1 MSKTF
6 DNIIDQIKAREGED
20 KCRASM
26 AGPSLLT
33 YPEKVDSNRLLMFNS
48 HMNQRV
54 VLNETESPR
63 VFGNYENIVGEY
75 SSFNH
80 KAKSEMEL
88 LNVIYKFPKM
98 KDSLDFQKAYFFV
111 YDKDKEMYDVIE
123 RKDVED
129 LTEKYGFQYDNSGI
143 NNYKVGDTIH
153 KGDTLSK
160 STSYDEYGNYG
171 FGKNVKAMYLVDL
184 DTLEDAIV
192 VSESL
197 AKSMKSTEVEK
208 VKVPINDNDFLLNL
222 YGDNDNYKAF
232 PDIGEFTNDKI
243 LCVKR
248 RIINSQILFDLKS
261 GNTKKQLGSDVAKY
275 VSGQVVDIDIYCNKP
290 LDEIP
295 HTIFNAQLIDYIEM
309 TNAFYTEIKEYTQQ
323 LIDTGVPCSQKIK
336 YLQKRATGL
345 TDPDYIIKDEGN
357 NEFSNIIIYFTVK
370 REVGLDKGQKLTG
383 RIFISYARLL

>member
-6 DNIIDQIKAREGED
+6 DNIIDKIKAREGED

-290 LDEIP
+290 LD
-295 HTIFNAQLIDYIEM
+295 
-309 TNAFYTEIKEYTQQ
+309 
-323 LIDTGVPCSQKIK
+323 
-336 YLQKRATGL
+336 
-345 TDPDYIIKDEGN
+345 
-357 NEFSNIIIYFTVK
+357 
-370 REVGLDKGQKLTG
+370 
-383 RIFISYARLL
+383 